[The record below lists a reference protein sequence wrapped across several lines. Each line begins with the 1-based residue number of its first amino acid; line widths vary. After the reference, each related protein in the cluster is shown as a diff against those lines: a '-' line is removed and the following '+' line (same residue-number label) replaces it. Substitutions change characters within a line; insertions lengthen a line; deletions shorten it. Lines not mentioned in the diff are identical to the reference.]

1 MEQVTEWELQGLLT
15 PQWATEGLAI
25 AGRRCLLVA
34 WELMFPS
41 WLTNHHLSKWNEPSI
56 DFVFADETG
65 VLYAFELKRTVA
77 SPGDSWRVLAQ
88 VTHRAAKLH
97 ETRTFEK
104 LQAAFALSRTHEA
117 RNTASTPGDHL
128 DLLEHHRAFFAL
140 ARPLAPEAFTSRPV
154 TRVIGAQRFGRAWQ
168 EVLERFTTASEAEI
182 VTHLAATYQVSSA
195 GNRELRRLL
204 ELGSWRH
211 LVTPAIATLV
221 VP

>member
-1 MEQVTEWELQGLLT
+1 MEQVTEWELQGRLT
-15 PQWATEGLAI
+15 SEWAAEGLTI

-41 WLTNHHLSKWNEPSI
+41 WLTNHHLAKWNEPSI
-56 DFVFADETG
+56 DFVFANDTG
-65 VLYAFELKRTVA
+65 ALYAFELKRAVA
-77 SPGDSWRVLAQ
+77 SPGDSWRELAQ

-97 ETRTFEK
+97 ETRTFAK

-117 RNTASTPGDHL
+117 RSDPAPPTAGL

-154 TRVIGAQRFGRAWQ
+154 TRVVGARRFGGAWQ
-168 EVLERFTTASEAEI
+168 EVLERFTTAREAEV
-182 VTHLAATYQVSSA
+182 VTHLAATYALSSA

-211 LVTPAIATLV
+211 LVTPTILTVV